1 MLHKLKLP
9 FESIC
14 IWNGTNENHSISQAI
29 IFTVLLALGL
39 VSGGIPSATNA
50 ANLQEDY
57 LDQPECDSIEDYRNS
72 NFYSLIEE
80 ICDNLEQIRD
90 SQIASAVSCSICN

>member
-14 IWNGTNENHSISQAI
+14 TWNGTNKSCSISQAI

-39 VSGGIPSATNA
+39 VSGGIPSAINA

-57 LDQPECDSIEDYRNS
+57 LDPSNCDSLEYYRNS
-72 NFYSLIEE
+72 PAYSLIEE
-80 ICDNLEQIRD
+80 TCDNLEQIRD
-90 SQIASAVSCSICN
+90 SQIASAVSSSIYI

>member
-14 IWNGTNENHSISQAI
+14 IWNGTNKSCSISQAI

-57 LDQPECDSIEDYRNS
+57 LDQSACDSIENYRDS
-72 NFYSLIEE
+72 VFYDVLEE
-80 ICDNLEQIRD
+80 TCDDLEQIRD
-90 SQIASAVSCSICN
+90 SQITSAVSFSICI

>member
-14 IWNGTNENHSISQAI
+14 TRNGTNENHSISQAI

-50 ANLQEDY
+50 ADLQEHY
-57 LDQPECDSIEDYRNS
+57 LDSSACDSLENYRDNPA
-72 NFYSLIEE
+72 YSLIEE
-80 ICDNLEQIRD
+80 TCDNLEQIRD
-90 SQIASAVSCSICN
+90 SQIASAVSSIIYI

>member
-14 IWNGTNENHSISQAI
+14 IWNGINKIHSILQAI

-39 VSGGIPSATNA
+39 VSGGIPSAANA
-50 ANLQEDY
+50 ANIQEDY
-57 LDQPECDSIEDYRNS
+57 LDPFRCDSRENYRDS
-72 NFYSLIEE
+72 PAYSFLDDT
-80 ICDNLEQIRD
+80 CDDLEQIRN
-90 SQIASAVSCSICN
+90 SQIASAVSCSICI